1 MLPASHCKVSAKLC
15 VEKFGSDGQGW
26 APPGRPQGFRRETP
40 LVRPLA
46 SVTVAILAQ
55 GTHWAVATSQA
66 FFIFIASLP
75 CPPNFHQARQKHMH
89 IRTGNIT
96 FRWRP
101 YRVECTGSLLTSE
114 VKRHRARLVLGWGTA
129 WEHPRVLPAFLL
141 LLLLLLRAL
150 AFERFP
156 FCDFRALQR

>member
-1 MLPASHCKVSAKLC
+1 MLPAFSLLL
-15 VEKFGSDGQGW
+15 
-26 APPGRPQGFRRETP
+26 ETP
-40 LVRPLA
+40 AAIAGCRSPRWDCRSRSSCNNCA
-46 SVTVAILAQ
+46 DQTVTVAILAQ

-129 WEHPRVLPAFLL
+129 WEHPGVLPAFCP
-141 LLLLLLRAL
+141 LRVKTRGGAWWRKIL
-150 AFERFP
+150 HATLF
-156 FCDFRALQR
+156 QK

>member
-1 MLPASHCKVSAKLC
+1 MLESA
-15 VEKFGSDGQGW
+15 VRMGR
-26 APPGRPQGFRRETP
+26 ARPPRPRAFRRETP
-40 LVRPLA
+40 RVRPLT

-66 FFIFIASLP
+66 FFIYIASFP
-75 CPPNFHQARQKHMH
+75 SETKIHQARQQN
-89 IRTGNIT
+89 IQISQGNINL
-96 FRWRP
+96 RWRP

-129 WEHPRVLPAFLL
+129 WEHPRVLPAFLHL
-141 LLLLLLRAL
+141 LLARARPMASEWL
-150 AFERFP
+150 ERLP